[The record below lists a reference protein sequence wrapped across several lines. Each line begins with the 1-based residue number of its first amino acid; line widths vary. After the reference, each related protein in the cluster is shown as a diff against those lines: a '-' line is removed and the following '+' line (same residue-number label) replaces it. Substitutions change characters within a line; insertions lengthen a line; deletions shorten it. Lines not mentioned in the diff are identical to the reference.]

1 MTTESN
7 EEKPTSEEDERVTEE
22 DAIVQTPHGERYK
35 AHLINLTGHPID
47 DE

>member
-1 MTTESN
+1 MNNNSHDETQATTESA
-7 EEKPTSEEDERVTEE
+7 TEE
-22 DAIVQTPHGERYK
+22 DAVVQTPHGERYK

>member
-1 MTTESN
+1 MNNESPIEEQTES
-7 EEKPTSEEDERVTEE
+7 KPAKEE

-35 AHLINLTGHPID
+35 VHLINLTGHPID